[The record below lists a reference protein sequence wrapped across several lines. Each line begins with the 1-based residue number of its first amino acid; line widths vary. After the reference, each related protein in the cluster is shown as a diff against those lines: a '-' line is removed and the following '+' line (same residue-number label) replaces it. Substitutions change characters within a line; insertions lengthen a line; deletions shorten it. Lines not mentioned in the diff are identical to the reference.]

1 MSKFITD
8 TQIKM
13 LNAVKEIVNS
23 HGIEICGVYPTQ
35 SIAVYIV
42 STLRE
47 DVYQTVDAIRGSME
61 STTQA
66 DFRDF
71 VEGNR

>member
-1 MSKFITD
+1 MSKFITA

-13 LNAVKEIVNS
+13 LNTVKDIVNS
-23 HGIEICGVYPTQ
+23 NGIDLSGVYPTD
-35 SIAVYIV
+35 SISVYIV
-42 STLRE
+42 STMRH

-66 DFRDF
+66 DFSAF
-71 VEGNR
+71 VEGKL

>member
-1 MSKFITD
+1 MSTFITA

-13 LNAVKEIVNS
+13 LNTVKDIVNS
-23 HGIEICGVYPTQ
+23 NGIDLSGVYPTN

-47 DVYQTVDAIRGSME
+47 DVYQTVDAIKGSME

-71 VEGNR
+71 VEGKL

>member
-1 MSKFITD
+1 
-8 TQIKM
+8 M
-13 LNAVKEIVNS
+13 LSTVKEIVNS
-23 HGIEICGVYPTQ
+23 NGIDLSGVYPTN

-47 DVYQTVDAIRGSME
+47 DVYQTVNAITREIE

-71 VEGNR
+71 VEGQR

>member
-13 LNAVKEIVNS
+13 LKTVKEIVNS
-23 HGIEICGVYPTQ
+23 NGIELSGVYPTD

-42 STLRE
+42 STWRE
-47 DVYQTVDAIRGSME
+47 DVYQTVNAITRE
-61 STTQA
+61 IQNTTQA
-66 DFRDF
+66 DFAAF
-71 VEGNR
+71 VEGQR